1 MLGAF
6 LITWREGIEAFLIVG
21 IMLTYLYKIGQG
33 RHGRYVYAGTA
44 AALAASLVFAYF
56 SNLLEAAFQGIG
68 QDLLHAAILGLA
80 TVVLT
85 QMVLWMHHHAR
96 ELKGQL
102 QTRTDEAIATRK
114 LWGIAFLAFLGVFRE
129 GVETVLF
136 LWGLVL
142 QTRTSLMAAG
152 PLAGGLS
159 GLVLAVLTTWLFFKG
174 FGHLD
179 LRAFFRVTGIL
190 LCIMAAGMLASAA
203 GRLIAA
209 GILPPLIEP
218 LWNTSWLLDERH
230 MPGSLFSGLFGY
242 RSHPS
247 LMEVLCYTLYFPVT
261 LLLARWYTA
270 RMTAARP

>member
-21 IMLTYLYKIGQG
+21 ILLTYLYKIGQG
-33 RHGRYVYAGTA
+33 RHVRYVYAGTA
-44 AALAASLVFAYF
+44 GALLASGAFAYF
-56 SNLLEAAFQGIG
+56 SNLLEVVFQDIG
-68 QDLLHAAILGLA
+68 QELLHAAILSLA
-80 TVVLT
+80 TIVLT

-102 QTRTDEAIATRK
+102 QSRTDKAIAMQQ
-114 LWGIAFLAFLGVFRE
+114 LWSLGLLAFLGVFRE

-142 QTRTSLMAAG
+142 QTRTTFMAVG
-152 PLAGGLS
+152 PLVGGVL
-159 GLVLAVLTTWLFFKG
+159 GLGLAVITTWLFFKG

-179 LRAFFRVTGIL
+179 LRAFFRVTGL
-190 LCIMAAGMLASAA
+190 LLLIMAAGMLAAAA

-209 GILPPLIEP
+209 GVLPPLIEP
-218 LWNTSWLLDERH
+218 LWNTAWLLDESRL
-230 MPGSLFSGLFGY
+230 PGSLLAGLFGY
-242 RSHPS
+242 RSRPS
-247 LMEVLCYTLYFPVT
+247 LMEVLCYALYFPVT
-261 LLLARWYTA
+261 LLLARWYTT

>member
-1 MLGAF
+1 MLGAL

-21 IMLTYLYKIGQG
+21 ILLTYLAKINQVH
-33 RHGRYVYAGTA
+33 HGRYVHAGTA

-56 SNLLEAAFQGIG
+56 SNLLEAVFQGIG
-68 QDLLHAAILGLA
+68 QELFHAAILGLA

-102 QTRTDEAIATRK
+102 QTRTDEAIATRR
-114 LWGIAFLAFLGVFRE
+114 LWGLALLAFLGVFRE

-142 QTRTSLMAAG
+142 HTRTSLVAAG
-152 PLAGGLS
+152 PLAGGLL
-159 GLVLAVLTTWLFFKG
+159 GLALAVVTTWLFFKG

-179 LRAFFRVTGIL
+179 LRAFFRVTGVL
-190 LCIMAAGMLASAA
+190 LCIMAAGMLASAS

-209 GILPPLIEP
+209 GVLPPLIEP
-218 LWNTSWLLDERH
+218 VWNTAWLLDESRL
-230 MPGSLFSGLFGY
+230 PGSLLAGLFGY
-242 RSHPS
+242 RSRPS
-247 LMEVLCYTLYFPVT
+247 LVEVLCYVSYFPVT
-261 LLLARWYTA
+261 LLLARWYRQHTV
-270 RMTAARP
+270 AAR